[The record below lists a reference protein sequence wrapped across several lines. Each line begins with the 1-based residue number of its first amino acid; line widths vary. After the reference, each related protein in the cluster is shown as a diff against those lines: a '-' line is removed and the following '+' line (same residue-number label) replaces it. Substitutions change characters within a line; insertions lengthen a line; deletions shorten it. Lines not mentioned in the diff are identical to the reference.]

1 MALHNTGRDD
11 LRVVPPSCGGQAL
24 NKLAAADGGITVR
37 KDNSCVSTRRIT
49 QRECTAADIQLRA
62 FLALD
67 HVQTAGVGTAGDG
80 QGAPVVDHGGAGVAR
95 RGGDIRQRQVGIA
108 ALRDLDVVVAG
119 AAHNITV
126 LHGDGAAGHGD
137 RGLTGVGVGQGLAAQ
152 IEGDALA
159 DDHVLSG
166 VSQQGHGLAVLRRV
180 DSLGQGLV
188 ALAADLGNIL
198 AFLDAVGAIRVLG
211 GDVALSAQGL
221 VHLAGERTAGDGN
234 LGSLREVAL
243 GLVCI
248 IPIVGL
254 DCGVGAVG
262 RERAAL
268 DLDLVQAL
276 VADAVHDGDGR
287 AVLDGAVVNGL
298 VDAVTGDGD
307 GRASAA
313 DVQAA
318 GADLHAHGLGVD
330 LAVVD
335 GQRAGAGEVDA
346 EAVGHVQ
353 RAVPQRHGIVG
364 VVAVGLDAA
373 VGGGRHLDA
382 LELQSG
388 IVIGDGTAHAVGGGD
403 QTHQL
408 AADHLA
414 VLHDQRR
421 IGVVDLEG
429 RAVCIRAGAGPGMAV
444 QIHRAVNAA
453 GVER

>member
-1 MALHNTGRDD
+1 MDNTNVADKRTILDGQVAVHHVDGIAVVLLGRDGAVTGD
-11 LRVVPPSCGGQAL
+11 GHLGATLDGQ
-24 NKLAAADGGITVR
+24 D
-37 KDNSCVSTRRIT
+37 
-49 QRECTAADIQLRA
+49 
-62 FLALD
+62 
-67 HVQTAGVGTAGDG
+67 GVGIIAPDLHRVLDGLAVQAQRDALVDG
-80 QGAPVVDHGGAGVAR
+80 QLGV
-95 RGGDIRQRQVGIA
+95 
-108 ALRDLDVVVAG
+108 LLD
-119 AAHNITV
+119 
-126 LHGDGAAGHGD
+126 
-137 RGLTGVGVGQGLAAQ
+137 
-152 IEGDALA
+152 
-159 DDHVLSG
+159 
-166 VSQQGHGLAVLRRV
+166 VSQQGHGLAVLRRR
-180 DSLGQGLV
+180 DSCLQGLV
-188 ALAADLGNIL
+188 LGGADLGNIL
-198 AFLDAVGAIRVLG
+198 AYLHAVGAIRVLG

-318 GADLHAHGLGVD
+318 GADLHAHGLGID

-353 RAVPQRHGIVG
+353 RAVPQRHSIVG
-364 VVAVGLDAA
+364 VVAVGLDTA

-429 RAVCIRAGAGPGMAV
+429 RAVCILAGAGPGVAV
-444 QIHRAVNAA
+444 QIHRAFNGA